1 MDSNSAFGMLEGM
14 LDDNEGS
21 DGESDI
27 DEKEYCEDFC
37 WKSR

>member
-21 DGESDI
+21 DSESDI
-27 DEKEYCEDFC
+27 DENMV
-37 WKSR
+37 RIVT